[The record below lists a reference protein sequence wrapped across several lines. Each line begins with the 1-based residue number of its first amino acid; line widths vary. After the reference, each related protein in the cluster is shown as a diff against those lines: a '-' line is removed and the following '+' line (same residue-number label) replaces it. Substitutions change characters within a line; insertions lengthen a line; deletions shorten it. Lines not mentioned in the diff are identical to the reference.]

1 MAKAKDSVARPNGR
15 SIARHE
21 TRWMLFIDTDPSDSA
36 LLLAN
41 ARLERWGAAQ
51 ADPESA
57 AYQ

>member
-1 MAKAKDSVARPNGR
+1 MANAEDLVARPNGR
-15 SIARHE
+15 PITRHE

-36 LLLAN
+36 LLLTN

-57 AYQ
+57 GYQ